1 MMACC
6 FNGFNKKHKLLMS
19 YPSLIHIHRRILNTV
34 NPHTVHKL

>member
-6 FNGFNKKHKLLMS
+6 FDEFNKKLKLLMS
-19 YPSLIHIHRRILNTV
+19 YPSLIHMQRPILNTL